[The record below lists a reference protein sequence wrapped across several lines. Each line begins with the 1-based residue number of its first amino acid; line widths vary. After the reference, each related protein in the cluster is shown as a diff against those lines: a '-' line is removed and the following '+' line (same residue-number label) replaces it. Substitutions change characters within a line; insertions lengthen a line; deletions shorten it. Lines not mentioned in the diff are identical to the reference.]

1 MIFRPYFWHSLG
13 AFCIAEKG
21 GDERREGRI
30 AADPSRTSSFWRFAV
45 RLSRQSERARG
56 GWLIGA
62 AASKTKPTA
71 SANFNECN
79 QKNRFGRL
87 SGPNGDRSRSIL
99 TKEWVEIIRGQM
111 SMRDQKLITPLRPR
125 PPVQVRSPIG
135 FGLNGRTHVVR
146 IVVQGATRSLYLCRC
161 VKAALLKLWQVR
173 LPNMQPLKKAT
184 APATSCAI

>member
-13 AFCIAEKG
+13 AFCIAEKR
-21 GDERREGRI
+21 GDERSEGRI

-45 RLSRQSERARG
+45 CLRQSERGRG

-62 AASKTKPTA
+62 AASKTKPTTA

-87 SGPNGDRSRSIL
+87 SGPNGDRSRSTL

-125 PPVQVRSPIG
+125 PSTSVR
-135 FGLNGRTHVVR
+135 
-146 IVVQGATRSLYLCRC
+146 RSGSGSMVGPASALWSGERQDHSTYAGVSRRLYSSYGECGCQICSL
-161 VKAALLKLWQVR
+161 
-173 LPNMQPLKKAT
+173 
-184 APATSCAI
+184 